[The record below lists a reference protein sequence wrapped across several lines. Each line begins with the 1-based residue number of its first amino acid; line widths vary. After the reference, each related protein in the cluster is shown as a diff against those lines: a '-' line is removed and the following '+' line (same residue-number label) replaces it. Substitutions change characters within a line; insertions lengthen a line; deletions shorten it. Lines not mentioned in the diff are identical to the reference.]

1 MLTTAIGEIAVYMPT
16 ASPFVEMA
24 GRAVDEALEFTAGW
38 NFFLMEALYIPFEIT
53 ACNTMV
59 HYWRSDYSPAI
70 AFAIQIVLYICFNLF
85 TVRFYGESE
94 FYMSICKLL
103 LAVGLL
109 FFTFITMVGGNPK
122 HDAFGF
128 RHFKDH
134 PFNEYVTTGS
144 LGKFEGFLAAWAKAS
159 FVCCG
164 PEYLSM
170 VAGEARNPRKTMRT
184 AFKTVIYRLAI
195 FYVGGALS
203 VGILVSCKDGKLIEA
218 IKNGSSDGSAS
229 PYVVA
234 VQNLGISGLPDLIE
248 AVIII
253 SAFSAGNGYFYCASR
268 QLYSLAERGFAPKLF
283 SRCNSRGIPVY
294 AALVVV
300 CFAMLSL
307 LQLGKNSAV
316 VLNWIVS
323 LCTGA
328 QLLNY
333 GWMCIIYIGF
343 YRAVKA
349 QGIDREALPYRSWF
363 QPYSIYICTF
373 FIWIDIF
380 VVGYTVFLPG
390 WWKTS
395 DFLFSYLMIF
405 VNLGLCVFWKLL
417 KKTKMRIPTEV
428 DLTSGLEEVQKH
440 EEEIL
445 AEEGEKESNNN
456 SLFSR
461 IMSWV
466 F

>member
-24 GRAVDEALEFTAGW
+24 DRPVDEAMEFAAGW
-38 NFFLMEALYIPFEIT
+38 NFFLVEALYVPFEIT

-59 HYWRSDYSPAI
+59 HFWRDDYSPGI
-70 AFAIQIVLYICFNLF
+70 AFAIQIVLYIAFNIF
-85 TVRFYGESE
+85 TVRWYGESE
-94 FYMSICKLL
+94 FYLSLAKLF
-103 LAVGLL
+103 LAIGLL
-109 FFTFITMVGGNPK
+109 FFTFITMVGGNPQ

-134 PFNEYVTTGS
+134 SFNEYVTTGG

-159 FVCCG
+159 FVCVG

-170 VAGEARNPRKTMRT
+170 VSGEARNPRKTMKT

-195 FYVGGALS
+195 FYIGGALS
-203 VGILVSCKDGKLIEA
+203 VGILVSCKDPTLISA
-218 IKNGSSDGSAS
+218 INSGASDASAS

-234 VQNLGISGLPDLIE
+234 IQNLGISGLPDLIE
-248 AVIII
+248 VVIIL
-253 SAFSAGNGYFYCASR
+253 SAFSAGNSYFYCASR
-268 QLYSLAERGFAPKLF
+268 QLYSLAERGFAPKVF
-283 SRCNSRGIPVY
+283 SKCNSKGIPVY
-294 AALVVV
+294 AVLVVV
-300 CFAMLSL
+300 CFCLLSL

-316 VLNWIVS
+316 VLNWIVN

-328 QLLNY
+328 QLIDY
-333 GWMCIIYIGF
+333 GWMCFIYIGF
-343 YRAVKA
+343 YRALKA
-349 QGIDREALPYRSWF
+349 QGIDRESLPYRSWF

-373 FIWIDIF
+373 FVWIDIF
-380 VVGYTVFLPG
+380 VIGYTVFLPG
-390 WWKTS
+390 WWKVS

-405 VNLGLCVFWKLL
+405 VNIGLFVFWKLY
-417 KKTKMRIPTEV
+417 KRTKFRNPEEV
-428 DLTSGLEEVQKH
+428 DLTSGLEEIQKH

-445 AEEGEKESNNN
+445 AEENEQDHSKDSW
-456 SLFSR
+456 FSKA
-461 IMSWV
+461 MSWV